1 MSQQLIRD
9 PGAGT
14 DTLAASTAKPT
25 PRPDAGNTPADGART
40 TATGTDAGRGV
51 LGILRLPSL
60 RRATRQRVRNPGLVL
75 AILVLGTVLL
85 WAALPGLFSSWP
97 PDTGVPSD
105 RLEPPS
111 ATHWFGTDS
120 LGRDLYSRVVH
131 GSATSLAATAVAV
144 AVGLVGGSVLGLLAG
159 TARGRVDDAIMRVM
173 DVLLAIPS
181 LLLSLALITV
191 LGFGTV
197 NIAVA
202 VGVASVANFAR
213 IMRSEAL
220 RVGTAV
226 YVEAARS
233 GGVRWHSI
241 LLRHVLPNAAGP
253 VLALS
258 ALEFG
263 MAVLS
268 ISSLSFLGFG
278 APPPASEWGSLV
290 AGGRDYLVAAWWL
303 VTLPGLVIA
312 AVVLSANRLSQAF
325 LTTAR
330 TAA

>member
-1 MSQQLIRD
+1 MAQQVLAD
-9 PGAGT
+9 ADGT
-14 DTLAASTAKPT
+14 AQAV
-25 PRPDAGNTPADGART
+25 PRPPEEFGSGPASSHTARGHWNLKAVLKKASYGA
-40 TATGTDAGRGV
+40 
-51 LGILRLPSL
+51 IKH
-60 RRATRQRVRNPGLVL
+60 PGLVF
-75 AILVLGTVLL
+75 AVLLMVLVLL
-85 WAALPGLFSSWP
+85 WAVIPGAFTQWP
-97 PDTGVPSD
+97 PDTGIPSD
-105 RLEPPS
+105 RLRPPS
-111 ATHWFGTDS
+111 ALHWFGTDS

-144 AVGLVGGSVLGLLAG
+144 AVGLVAGSALGLLAG
-159 TARGRVDDAIMRVM
+159 STRGWIDDAIMRLM

-197 NIAVA
+197 NIAIA

-213 IMRSEAL
+213 IMRAESL
-220 RVGTAV
+220 RVNTAV

-233 GGVRWHSI
+233 SGVRWHTI

-278 APPPASEWGSLV
+278 APPPAAEWGSLV

-303 VTLPGLVIA
+303 VTLPGIVIA
-312 AVVLSANRLSQAF
+312 AVVLSTNRISHAF
-325 LTTAR
+325 QSSER
-330 TAA
+330 THS

>member
-1 MSQQLIRD
+1 VVILWAVI
-9 PGAGT
+9 PGAFT
-14 DTLAASTAKPT
+14 H
-25 PRPDAGNTPADGART
+25 
-40 TATGTDAGRGV
+40 
-51 LGILRLPSL
+51 
-60 RRATRQRVRNPGLVL
+60 
-75 AILVLGTVLL
+75 
-85 WAALPGLFSSWP
+85 WP
-97 PDTGVPSD
+97 PDTGVPSS
-105 RLEPPS
+105 RLKPPS
-111 ATHWFGTDS
+111 AEHWFGTDS
-120 LGRDLYSRVVH
+120 LGRDLFSRVVH

-144 AVGLVGGSVLGLLAG
+144 AVGLVAGSLLGLLAG
-159 TARGRVDDAIMRVM
+159 FLRGWVDDAIMRVM

-197 NIAVA
+197 NIAIA
-202 VGVASVANFAR
+202 VGIASVANFAR
-213 IMRSEAL
+213 IMRAESL
-220 RVGTAV
+220 RVGSAV

-233 GGVRWHSI
+233 SGVRWHGI

-278 APPPASEWGSLV
+278 APPPAAEWGSLV

-312 AVVLSANRLSQAF
+312 AVVLSTNRISHAF
-325 LTTAR
+325 QDPERNR
-330 TAA
+330 T

>member
-1 MSQQLIRD
+1 MSQQLVQETRRD
-9 PGAGT
+9 AEAEESMPEQSGPA
-14 DTLAASTAKPT
+14 LEAPAAYAE
-25 PRPDAGNTPADGART
+25 
-40 TATGTDAGRGV
+40 GR
-51 LGILRLPSL
+51 RFSL
-60 RRATRQRVRNPGLVL
+60 RWASAVRPFLAKPGLVL
-75 AILVLGTVLL
+75 SVLVLALVIL
-85 WAALPGLFSSWP
+85 WALIPTAFTHWP
-97 PDTGVPSD
+97 PDTGVPSA
-105 RLEPPS
+105 RLKPPS
-111 ATHWFGTDS
+111 AEHWFGTDS
-120 LGRDLYSRVVH
+120 LGRDLFSRVVH

-144 AVGLVGGSVLGLLAG
+144 AVGLVAGSALGLLAG
-159 TARGRVDDAIMRVM
+159 SLRGWVDDAIMRVM

-197 NIAVA
+197 NIAIA

-213 IMRSEAL
+213 IMRAESL

-233 GGVRWHSI
+233 AGVRWHTI

-278 APPPASEWGSLV
+278 APPPAAEWGSLV

-303 VTLPGLVIA
+303 VTLPGMVIA
-312 AVVLSANRLSQAF
+312 AVVLSTNRISHAF
-325 LTTAR
+325 QDAEGNLP
-330 TAA
+330 

>member
-1 MSQQLIRD
+1 MSQQLVRDSPGPAADAPDPGRDEVRD
-9 PGAGT
+9 PLSAAG
-14 DTLAASTAKPT
+14 
-25 PRPDAGNTPADGART
+25 RT
-40 TATGTDAGRGV
+40 TAPAAVGRGPAAPPAVVRLARTGRV
-51 LGILRLPSL
+51 LLKS
-60 RRATRQRVRNPGLVL
+60 PGLVL
-75 AILVLGTVLL
+75 ALLVIAVVIL
-85 WAALPGLFSSWP
+85 WAVIPGAFTHWP
-97 PDTGVPSD
+97 PDTGAPSA
-105 RLEPPS
+105 RLKPPS
-111 ATHWFGTDS
+111 AEHWFGTDS
-120 LGRDLYSRVVH
+120 LGRDLFSRVVH

-144 AVGLVGGSVLGLLAG
+144 AVGLVAGSLLGLLAG
-159 TARGRVDDAIMRVM
+159 FLRGWVDDAIMRVM

-197 NIAVA
+197 NIAIA
-202 VGVASVANFAR
+202 VGIASVANFAR
-213 IMRSEAL
+213 IMRAESL
-220 RVGTAV
+220 RVGSAV

-233 GGVRWHSI
+233 SGVRWHGI

-278 APPPASEWGSLV
+278 APPPAAEWGSLV

-312 AVVLSANRLSQAF
+312 AVVLSTNRISHAF
-325 LTTAR
+325 QDPERNR
-330 TAA
+330 T

>member
-1 MSQQLIRD
+1 MTQQLVRETRSVD
-9 PGAGT
+9 GDAAAGRPT
-14 DTLAASTAKPT
+14 ATLKPVRPAPAPRTAGRLAVARGFLAKPSL
-25 PRPDAGNTPADGART
+25 
-40 TATGTDAGRGV
+40 V
-51 LGILRLPSL
+51 LS
-60 RRATRQRVRNPGLVL
+60 VLVL
-75 AILVLGTVLL
+75 ALVVL
-85 WAALPGLFSSWP
+85 WALVPGAFTQWP
-97 PDTGVPSD
+97 PDTGIPSS
-105 RLEPPS
+105 RLKPPS
-111 ATHWFGTDS
+111 AEHWFGTDS
-120 LGRDLYSRVVH
+120 LGRDLFSRVVH

-144 AVGLVGGSVLGLLAG
+144 AVGLIAGSALGLLAG
-159 TARGRVDDAIMRVM
+159 SIRGWVDDAIMRIM

-191 LGFGTV
+191 LGFGTI
-197 NIAVA
+197 NIAIA

-213 IMRSEAL
+213 IMRAEAL
-220 RVGTAV
+220 RVSTAV

-233 GGVRWHSI
+233 SGVRWHSI

-278 APPPASEWGSLV
+278 APPPAAEWGSLV

-303 VTLPGLVIA
+303 VTLPGVVIA
-312 AVVLSANRLSQAF
+312 AVVLSTNRISHAF
-325 LTTAR
+325 QDSER
-330 TAA
+330 NGR

>member
-1 MSQQLIRD
+1 MSQQLLRDSPGPAADAPDPGRDEVRD
-9 PGAGT
+9 PLPAAG
-14 DTLAASTAKPT
+14 
-25 PRPDAGNTPADGART
+25 RT
-40 TATGTDAGRGV
+40 TAPAAVGRGTAGPPAVVRLARTGRV
-51 LGILRLPSL
+51 LLKS
-60 RRATRQRVRNPGLVL
+60 PGLVL
-75 AILVLGTVLL
+75 AVLVIAVVIL
-85 WAALPGLFSSWP
+85 WAVIPGAFTHWP
-97 PDTGVPSD
+97 PDTGVPSA
-105 RLEPPS
+105 RLKPPS
-111 ATHWFGTDS
+111 AEHWFGTDS
-120 LGRDLYSRVVH
+120 LGRDLFSRVVH

-144 AVGLVGGSVLGLLAG
+144 AVGLVAGSLLGLLAG
-159 TARGRVDDAIMRVM
+159 FLRGWVDDAIMRVM

-197 NIAVA
+197 NIAIA
-202 VGVASVANFAR
+202 VGIASVANFAR
-213 IMRSEAL
+213 IMRAESL
-220 RVGTAV
+220 RVGSAV

-233 GGVRWHSI
+233 SGVRWHGI

-278 APPPASEWGSLV
+278 APPPAAEWGSLV

-312 AVVLSANRLSQAF
+312 AVVLSTNRISHAF
-325 LTTAR
+325 QDPERNR
-330 TAA
+330 T

>member
-1 MSQQLIRD
+1 MTQQLVRETRPLGD
-9 PGAGT
+9 SAPGHPLAGSVIPEPGPP
-14 DTLAASTAKPT
+14 ARPRASTSGWAAKGRT
-25 PRPDAGNTPADGART
+25 FLAR
-40 TATGTDAGRGV
+40 
-51 LGILRLPSL
+51 
-60 RRATRQRVRNPGLVL
+60 PGLVL
-75 AILVLGTVLL
+75 SVAVLVLVIL
-85 WAALPGLFSSWP
+85 WALIPTAFTHWP

-105 RLEPPS
+105 RLKPPS
-111 ATHWFGTDS
+111 ADHWFGTDS
-120 LGRDLYSRVVH
+120 LGRDLFSRVVH

-144 AVGLVGGSVLGLLAG
+144 AVGLVAGSALGLLAG
-159 TARGRVDDAIMRVM
+159 STRGWVDDAIMRVM

-191 LGFGTV
+191 LGFGTI
-197 NIAVA
+197 NIAIA
-202 VGVASVANFAR
+202 VGIASVANFAR
-213 IMRSEAL
+213 IMRAETL
-220 RVGTAV
+220 RVSTAV

-233 GGVRWHSI
+233 SGVRWHSI

-278 APPPASEWGSLV
+278 APPPAAEWGSLV

-303 VTLPGLVIA
+303 VTLPGVVIA
-312 AVVLSANRLSQAF
+312 AVVLSTNRISHAF
-325 LTTAR
+325 QNSERNRA
-330 TAA
+330 

>member
-1 MSQQLIRD
+1 MSQQLVRD
-9 PGAGT
+9 EPVLAAVPDPAEVDTDAQEPAVTGAPGPRAAVVEPVPAVPGATGRIT
-14 DTLAASTAKPT
+14 
-25 PRPDAGNTPADGART
+25 RAGKFLLKA
-40 TATGTDAGRGV
+40 
-51 LGILRLPSL
+51 
-60 RRATRQRVRNPGLVL
+60 PGLVL
-75 AILVLGTVLL
+75 AVLVLGVVIL
-85 WAALPGLFSSWP
+85 WAVAPGAFTHWP
-97 PDTGVPSD
+97 PDTGVPSS
-105 RLEPPS
+105 RLKPPS
-111 ATHWFGTDS
+111 AEHWFGTDS
-120 LGRDLYSRVVH
+120 LGRDLFSRVVH

-144 AVGLVGGSVLGLLAG
+144 AVGLVAGSVLGLLAG
-159 TARGRVDDAIMRVM
+159 FLRGWVDDAIMRVM

-197 NIAVA
+197 NIAIA
-202 VGVASVANFAR
+202 VGIASVANFAR
-213 IMRSEAL
+213 IMRAEAL
-220 RVGTAV
+220 RVGAAV

-233 GGVRWHSI
+233 SGVRWYSI

-278 APPPASEWGSLV
+278 APPPAAEWGSLV

-312 AVVLSANRLSQAF
+312 AVVLSTNRISHAF
-325 LTTAR
+325 QDPERNR
-330 TAA
+330 T

>member
-1 MSQQLIRD
+1 MTQQLVRQTQPTAEDSAPGEPPTD
-9 PGAGT
+9 PVVEAVSPVSG
-14 DTLAASTAKPT
+14 SP
-25 PRPDAGNTPADGART
+25 
-40 TATGTDAGRGV
+40 V
-51 LGILRLPSL
+51 SV
-60 RRATRQRVRNPGLVL
+60 RRAAAAGFLRKPGLVL
-75 AILVLGTVLL
+75 SVLVVVLVIL
-85 WAALPGLFSSWP
+85 WALIPTAFTQWP
-97 PDTGVPSD
+97 PDTGVPTD
-105 RLEPPS
+105 RLKPPS
-111 ATHWFGTDS
+111 AEHWFGTDS
-120 LGRDLYSRVVH
+120 LGRDLFSRVVH

-144 AVGLVGGSVLGLLAG
+144 SVGLVAGSALGLLAG
-159 TARGRVDDAIMRVM
+159 SLRGWVDDAIMRVM

-191 LGFGTV
+191 LGFGTI
-197 NIAVA
+197 NIAIA

-213 IMRSEAL
+213 IMRAEAL

-233 GGVRWHSI
+233 SGVRWHSI

-278 APPPASEWGSLV
+278 APPPAAEWGSLV

-303 VTLPGLVIA
+303 VTLPGVVIA
-312 AVVLSANRLSQAF
+312 AVVLSTNRISHAF
-325 LTTAR
+325 QDSERNTR
-330 TAA
+330 

>member
-1 MSQQLIRD
+1 MSQQLDTRVES
-9 PGAGT
+9 PPEAAGS
-14 DTLAASTAKPT
+14 LPPSGLGEVAAAVHPALGVAAKY
-25 PRPDAGNTPADGART
+25 PR
-40 TATGTDAGRGV
+40 AGR
-51 LGILRLPSL
+51 LA
-60 RRATRQRVRNPGLVL
+60 RAAVARPGLVL
-75 AILVLGTVLL
+75 SVLVVALVIL
-85 WAALPGLFSSWP
+85 WALVPTAFTSWP
-97 PDTGVPSD
+97 PDTGVPSA
-105 RLEPPS
+105 RLKAPS
-111 ATHWFGTDS
+111 PEHWFGTDS
-120 LGRDLYSRVVH
+120 LGRDLFSRVVH

-144 AVGLVGGSVLGLLAG
+144 AVGLVAGSALGLLAG
-159 TARGRVDDAIMRVM
+159 SLRGWMDDAIMRVM

-191 LGFGTV
+191 LGFGTI

-213 IMRSEAL
+213 IMRAETL
-220 RVGTAV
+220 RVSTAV

-233 GGVRWHSI
+233 AGVRWHNI
-241 LLRHVLPNAAGP
+241 LLRHILPNAAGP

-278 APPPASEWGSLV
+278 APPPSAEWGSLV

-303 VTLPGLVIA
+303 VTLPGMVIA
-312 AVVLSANRLSQAF
+312 AVVLSTNRISHAF
-325 LTTAR
+325 QDAER
-330 TAA
+330 NRA